1 LANQFHILEG
11 PYSPYY
17 KYETQVAPENGNYK
31 LCWDRTLLTGKSVHF
46 NRPDVITLT
55 DETNKEA
62 AFIGIT
68 IPLTHSLQATITEK
82 QRKYEELAFESSNS
96 GN

>member
-1 LANQFHILEG
+1 LANQFHLLEE
-11 PYSPYY
+11 PYSPYC
-17 KYETQVAPENGNYK
+17 KSEPHIAPENDSYK
-31 LCWDRTLLTGKSVHF
+31 LCWDRTLLTDKSVHF
-46 NRPDVITLT
+46 NLPDLITLT

-82 QRKYEELAFESSNS
+82 QSKY
-96 GN
+96 